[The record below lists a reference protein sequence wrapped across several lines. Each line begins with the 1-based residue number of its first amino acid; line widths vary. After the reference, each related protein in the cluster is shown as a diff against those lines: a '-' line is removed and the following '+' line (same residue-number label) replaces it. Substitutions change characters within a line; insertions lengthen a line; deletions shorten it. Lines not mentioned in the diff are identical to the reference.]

1 MGVAAEMAAAVAV
14 AVAERD
20 RITDQSQGPNVMFR
34 KTLNVLMAVALLFA
48 ASVHAKEPIR
58 IDATSDA
65 TATATFERMTSSLS
79 PRKQQTLQI
88 AVLLL
93 NMEGVSSAYEVVDDP
108 ASQRPSIARI
118 RDKVSGMSADEII
131 ALSKRVKTVHA
142 IVPSDQAK

>member
-1 MGVAAEMAAAVAV
+1 MAVGVEMAAVAV
-14 AVAERD
+14 AVVERD
-20 RITDQSQGPNVMFR
+20 RISDQSQGPNSMFR
-34 KTLNVLMAVALLFA
+34 NTLNVLMVVALLFA

-58 IDATSDA
+58 IDATSEA

-108 ASQRPSIARI
+108 ALQRPSIARI

-131 ALSKRVKTVHA
+131 ALSKRVKTVRA
-142 IVPSDQAK
+142 VLPSDQAK